1 MTIVRHEW
9 KQGRTSL
16 AVWTAGIGG
25 LIAICIFLFPEMKG
39 EMESVSGIFA
49 SMGSF
54 TAAFG
59 MDRLSFGT
67 LIGFYGVECGNILGL
82 GGALFAAFMAVS
94 VLSKEEKDGTA
105 EFLLTHPVSRARVLT
120 EKLVAVLLQILALN
134 VIVLALALGSI
145 AAIGEP
151 IPWKELLLLHLSNL
165 LLQVEL
171 AGLCFGLSAFL
182 RRGSV
187 GAGLG
192 VAAMM
197 YFLNL
202 IANIMNYSPSYLT
215 KIFCQVYDQ
224 TPSKYIT
231 NLRISHAQKML
242 LHNPELSIREI
253 GEMVG
258 YHDQGYFS
266 RIFKKQTGLSPFEY
280 RGNGS

>member
-9 KQGRTSL
+9 KQCRTSL

-39 EMESVSGIFA
+39 EMESVSDIFA

-145 AAIGEP
+145 AAISEAV
-151 IPWKELLLLHLSNL
+151 PWKELLLMHLSNL

-171 AGLCFGLSAFL
+171 AGLCFGLSAL
-182 RRGSV
+182 VIRGSA

-192 VAAMM
+192 IALVA

-202 IANIMNYSPSYLT
+202 AANIAESAHVLRYVTPFAYAEGAEILESGQLDGGL
-215 KIFCQVYDQ
+215 ILLGAVYALAAVAAGIRH
-224 TPSKYIT
+224 Y
-231 NLRISHAQKML
+231 AQKD
-242 LHNPELSIREI
+242 IR
-253 GEMVG
+253 
-258 YHDQGYFS
+258 
-266 RIFKKQTGLSPFEY
+266 
-280 RGNGS
+280 